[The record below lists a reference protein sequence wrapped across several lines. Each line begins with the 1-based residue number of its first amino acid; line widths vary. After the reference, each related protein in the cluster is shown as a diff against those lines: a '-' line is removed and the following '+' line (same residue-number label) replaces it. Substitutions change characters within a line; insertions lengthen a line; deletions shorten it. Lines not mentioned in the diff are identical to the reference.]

1 MDEQCWKP
9 RARMLAA
16 YEGRYADRPPVAPEF
31 WYYIPA
37 RILGMSMMDLQL
49 QVPHWQALQQAFLH
63 YGCDGWGVAGPEVP
77 KDWGG
82 TRTEKVAR
90 LSVDRLEQT
99 TVWRRQRHELTSRTI
114 LDRHE
119 PAWLIER
126 FIKDFGAD
134 WPVYAEMA
142 LVPPEEMDWRPVQ
155 AALDAVGEDYL
166 LEVYLGEPFVDFA
179 GWQREGALQQVILDL
194 HDHEAA
200 LLKLQA
206 RYIDHMDRKVRSAFA
221 HTTARSVFIGSAWS
235 SLSLLS
241 PGVWRKWDKPVLQAV
256 VKAAH
261 ECGGLVHH
269 HFHGRCLRV
278 LDELGS
284 LGLDCICPFERPP
297 GGDVTDLAPVRRALA
312 NRTTFN
318 GNVHTVETLIRGRPE
333 DVRREVQGILE
344 AFGGTPRLIVG
355 TGDQVGA
362 ETPDANIHAMIEAVR
377 AHRRADNKAEA
388 ESCLE

>member
-1 MDEQCWKP
+1 MSETSWTP

-37 RILGMSMMDLQL
+37 RVLGMTMMDLQM
-49 QVPHWQALQQAFLH
+49 QVPHWQALQQTFRH
-63 YGCDGWGVAGPEVP
+63 YGCDGWGVVGPDVP
-77 KDWGG
+77 TGLGG
-82 TRTEKVAR
+82 TRIEKVTR
-90 LSVDRLEQT
+90 LSEDRMETLAT
-99 TVWRRQRHELTSRTI
+99 WRAQGHEIQSRTI

-119 PAWLIER
+119 PAWLVER
-126 FIKDFGAD
+126 FVKDFQRD
-134 WPVYAEMA
+134 WPAYAQMA
-142 LVPPEEMDWRPVQ
+142 LVPPEELDWHPVQ
-155 AALDAVGEDYL
+155 AALDAVGDNYL

-200 LLKLQA
+200 LLQLQA
-206 RYIDHMDRKVRSAFA
+206 RYIDHMVRKVRAAFT
-221 HTTARSVFIGSAWS
+221 HTTARSVFVGSAWS

-241 PGVWRKWDKPVLQAV
+241 PGVWRKWDKPVLEAV
-256 VKAAH
+256 VQAAH

-297 GGDVTDLAPVRRALA
+297 GGDITDLAPVRRALA
-312 NRTTFN
+312 DRTTFN
-318 GNVHTVETLIRGRPE
+318 GNVHTVETLIRGTPE
-333 DVRREVQGILE
+333 DVRREVQDILQ
-344 AFGGTPRLIVG
+344 AFHGTPRVIVG
-355 TGDQVGA
+355 TGDQVGV
-362 ETPDANIHAMIEAVR
+362 ETPDENIFAMIEAVR
-377 AHRRADNKAEA
+377 QGTYASIE
-388 ESCLE
+388 EETGPCQE